1 MFLRVEK
8 TPLRFATG
16 TVAVGDSAE
25 IPDEELSAPWV
36 RNLLAKKLVTS
47 HARNPAKPAKHSI
60 PTTVRTPSP
69 VTPEAPVKV
78 ADEKKQDEL
87 HGKPGSAPT
96 GRKTRKKSKTK

>member
-36 RNLLAKKLVTS
+36 KNLLAKKLVTS
-47 HARNPAKPAKHSI
+47 HARNPHKPAKRSI

-69 VTPEAPVKV
+69 VAPEAPVQV
-78 ADEKKQDEL
+78 AEELKQAATR
-87 HGKPGSAPT
+87 GKSESAHT
-96 GRKTRKKSKTK
+96 GRKARKKSKTK